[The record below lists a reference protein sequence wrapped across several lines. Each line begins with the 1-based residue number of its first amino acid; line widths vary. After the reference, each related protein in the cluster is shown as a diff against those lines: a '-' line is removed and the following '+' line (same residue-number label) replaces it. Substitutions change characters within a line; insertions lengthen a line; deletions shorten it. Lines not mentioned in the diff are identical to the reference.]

1 MRPRKGP
8 VIRSKIAALDATLTW
23 ESLPELFP
31 GIEEPERWLPVLRQ
45 HAELLAAAPVQT
57 TTVRGEEVVARHYA
71 ESLEAYRLAG
81 APQTGLVADVGS
93 GGGFPGL
100 VIAVVAPGVEVHL
113 VEARKKRAELLVEL
127 AERLGLSNV
136 TVHGERAEEAGRGR
150 LRDGADLAVAR
161 AVAPLPVLLEYLAP
175 LTATGGTIAAVK
187 GSRGEAELMEAEA
200 AIEALNCE
208 RTGTEAMR
216 AEVGGRMRVLLF
228 RKRGATPP
236 RYPRRPG
243 MPRKRPIASP

>member
-1 MRPRKGP
+1 MRLRKEP
-8 VIRSKIAALDATLTW
+8 EIRLKMAALEATLPW
-23 ESLPELFP
+23 ETLPELFP
-31 GIEEPERWLPVLRQ
+31 DLEEPERWLPLLRE
-45 HAELLAAAPVQT
+45 HAELLAATPVQT
-57 TTVRGEEVVARHYA
+57 TTVKGEEVVARHFA

-81 APQTGLVADVGS
+81 APEAGRAVDVGS

-100 VIAVVAPGVEVHL
+100 VMAAVAPGIEVHL
-113 VEARKKRAELLVEL
+113 VEARKKRAELLAEL

-136 TVHGERAEEAGRGR
+136 TVSGERAEEAGRGP
-150 LRDGADLAVAR
+150 LRDGADLAIAR

-175 LTATGGTIAAVK
+175 LTAPGGTIAAVK
-187 GSRGEAELMEAEA
+187 GSRGESELTEAEA

-208 RTGTEAMR
+208 HTATEAMR

-228 RKRGATPP
+228 RKTGPTPP

-243 MPRKRPIASP
+243 IPRKRPIA